1 MNVAVLGAGAMGSLF
16 GGLLAEAGTP
26 VTLVGR
32 SGEHVSAVAERGLRI
47 EATDGEVRTVEVD
60 ATTDPAAVADAD
72 LVVVFVKSYD
82 TESAMAGVAD
92 HLGDADVLTLQN
104 GLGNAETVAEYVPRE
119 RVLAGTTTH
128 GAVREEP
135 GVVRHAGVGDT
146 RLGRYFEPTDDRARE
161 VADLLSAAG
170 VETEVVEHVRD
181 VVWEKVLVN
190 VGVNAAT
197 ALAGVQNGVIAEA
210 RPGHRLVERAVGE
223 AVRVA
228 AAEGRTVPEDVVER
242 VLAVA
247 RDTAD
252 NESSMRQDVEAGR
265 RTEIDALNGAV
276 VARAE
281 RHDLPA
287 PVNRTLADLVRL
299 AEVGA
304 GVRDG

>member
-1 MNVAVLGAGAMGSLF
+1 MQTAILGAGAMGSLF

-32 SGEHVSAVAERGLRI
+32 SGEHVSAVAERGLRV
-47 EATDGEVRTVEVD
+47 EATDGTSRTVEVE
-60 ATTDPAAVADAD
+60 ATAEPSAVADAD

-82 TESAMAGVAD
+82 TGSAMEGVAEYV
-92 HLGDADVLTLQN
+92 GDADVLTLQN
-104 GLGNAETVAEYVPRE
+104 GLGNAETIAEYAPRE

-135 GVVRHAGVGDT
+135 GVVRHAGVGET
-146 RLGRYFEPTDDRARE
+146 RLGRYFEANDDRTRA
-161 VADLLSAAG
+161 VADLLSEAG
-170 VETEVVEHVRD
+170 VETAVVEHVHD

-197 ALAGVQNGVIAEA
+197 ALARVPNGAMAET

-242 VLAVA
+242 ALAVA
-247 RDTAD
+247 RTTAD
-252 NESSMRQDVEAGR
+252 NHSSMRQDVEAGR

-276 VARAE
+276 VEHAE

-304 GVRDG
+304 GVRDA